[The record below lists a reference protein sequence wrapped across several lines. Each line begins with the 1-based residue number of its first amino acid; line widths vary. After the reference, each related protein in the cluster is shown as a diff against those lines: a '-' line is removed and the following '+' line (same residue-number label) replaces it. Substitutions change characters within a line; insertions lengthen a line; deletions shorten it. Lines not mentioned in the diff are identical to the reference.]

1 MTTTAK
7 ATTAT
12 VKSLMNREDLKVTLT
27 PVEHYGMVTWTVA
40 HKETGHVYGTLES
53 YTGHTNLTPRA
64 NTRRDSKA
72 KTLWTIQRSGRGDGI
87 QYASRATALRALTG
101 NH

>member
-7 ATTAT
+7 NVT
-12 VKSLMNREDLKVTLT
+12 VKDLSGGLGTKLTLT

-40 HKETGHVYGTLES
+40 HAETGYVYGTLES
-53 YTGHTNLTPRA
+53 HTGHTNLTPRA

-72 KTLWTIQRSGRGDGI
+72 KTLWTVQRQGRPDGI
-87 QYASRATALRALTG
+87 EYTARATALRSLIRG
-101 NH
+101 Y